1 MRLILLVLDDV
12 PLLIYSTLIFLIL
25 REFIPLRF
33 KNRFWWA
40 AEILCLT
47 VMCNAIV
54 FPDEITGTVGNLLGL
69 IPILIIFHK
78 GEWYMKVTAA
88 LIVYPAMMAVSYLLQ
103 DIGQKIWEY
112 GFNTRMS
119 SVGENLLYVMFR
131 GLRVPVWY
139 VIYRY
144 VKIWVPRAIRLL
156 TRRMWLL
163 LAGVSLASFIGI
175 IIIIYKC
182 GYDDSYLAWPAC
194 IATLVTSMGCC
205 YICTYMAKI
214 VRSDMELET
223 MRYQKSYYQELER
236 SQETVRRM
244 RHDMKNHLSVVG
256 TLLRDEQYEKAEEY
270 LHGLDREFAVQTK
283 TYCPDPVVNAV
294 LNAKM
299 QKAQKEGISC
309 EYQVE
314 LQDGLAVDDIDLCS
328 LFANT
333 LDNAIEACMKI
344 PDEKK
349 RRITLKAR
357 SKNGNF
363 SYEIVNSKE
372 NQVMERNGELRTDKE
387 DKASHGIGL
396 KNVRQIV
403 QKYAGEIRI
412 DYTEDSFA
420 VVVFLAGVK
429 NK

>member
-1 MRLILLVLDDV
+1 MRWILLVLDDV
-12 PLLIYSTLIFLIL
+12 PLLIYSALIFMIL
-25 REFIPLRF
+25 REFVPLRF
-33 KNRFWWA
+33 KNRLLWA
-40 AEILCLT
+40 AEIVCLT

-54 FPDEITGTVGNLLGL
+54 YPDEITGTVGNLLGL

-112 GFNTRMS
+112 GFDTQMS
-119 SVGENLLYVMFR
+119 SVGENLLYVIFR
-131 GLRVPVWY
+131 GLRAPVWY

-144 VKIWVPRAIRLL
+144 VKIWVPRAIRML

-163 LAGVSLASFIGI
+163 LSGISLASFIGI
-175 IIIIYKC
+175 IIIIYEC
-182 GYDDSYLAWPAC
+182 GYDNSYLAWPSC

-223 MRYQKSYYQELER
+223 MQYQKSYYQELEN

-244 RHDMKNHLSVVG
+244 RHDMKNHLGVAAM
-256 TLLRDEQYEKAEEY
+256 LLKDGHYEKAEEY
-270 LHGLDREFAVQTK
+270 LSGLNQEFAARTK
-283 TYCPDPVVNAV
+283 TYCSDPVVNAV

-299 QKAQKEGISC
+299 QRAQEAGITC
-309 EYQVE
+309 EYQVDLKE
-314 LQDGLAVDDIDLCS
+314 PLPIEDIDLCA

-344 PDEKK
+344 SETDR
-349 RRITLKAR
+349 RRIVLKAR
-357 SKNGNF
+357 CVNGNF
-363 SYEIVNSKE
+363 SFEIENTKE
-372 NQVMERNGELRTDKE
+372 NAVTEKKGNFETDKE
-387 DKASHGIGL
+387 DRHSHGIGL
-396 KNVRQIV
+396 RSVRQIV
-403 QKYAGEIRI
+403 QKYNGEIRI
-412 DYTEDSFA
+412 DYTAEIFR
-420 VVVFLAGVK
+420 VTVFLAA
-429 NK
+429 